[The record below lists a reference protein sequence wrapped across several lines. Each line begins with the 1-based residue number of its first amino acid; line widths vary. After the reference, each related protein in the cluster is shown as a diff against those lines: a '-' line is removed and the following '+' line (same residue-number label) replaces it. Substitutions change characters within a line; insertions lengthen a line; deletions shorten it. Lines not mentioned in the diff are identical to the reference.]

1 MFIDQPKPTENN
13 IAGVLRKKFLLVIS
27 NHRLQFVV
35 ASVLGVVAKPTC
47 LLAVSVRLQLTPGQ
61 ERLTLL
67 LTEDAVEPL
76 EESLTVDEV

>member
-1 MFIDQPKPTENN
+1 M
-13 IAGVLRKKFLLVIS
+13 
-27 NHRLQFVV
+27 V

-47 LLAVSVRLQLTPGQ
+47 LLAVSVCLKLAPGQ
-61 ERLTLL
+61 EMLTVL